1 MALFNKNNKR
11 TIKPQTVEVVKTTT
25 TTSTSLGLEADENRD
40 LRYLAQ
46 EVQS

>member
-1 MALFNKNNKR
+1 MKILL
-11 TIKPQTVEVVKTTT
+11 TMTVTARRRKVVVVKTTT
-25 TTSTSLGLEADENRD
+25 TTSTSFGLEADENRD